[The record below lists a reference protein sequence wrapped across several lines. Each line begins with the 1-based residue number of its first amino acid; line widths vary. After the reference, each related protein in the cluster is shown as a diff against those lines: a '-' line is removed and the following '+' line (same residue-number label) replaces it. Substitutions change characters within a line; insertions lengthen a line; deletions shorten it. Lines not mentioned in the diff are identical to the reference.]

1 MNPADSLQFL
11 EHYGVLILPVLV
23 VAEQVGVPL
32 PAVPALLGVGALAAH
47 GRINIPLV
55 LAAIAI
61 VALTVDF
68 IWYELGRRRGAV
80 VLAKLCRL
88 SLEPD
93 SCLRRAQGMFV
104 RHGARGMLVAKF
116 IPGLTTVMPPLAG
129 VFAVGRVRFALY
141 DLAGVLLWAG
151 TWLTLGYVF
160 TDAITLVTARAAVLG
175 RMLGVVVVAALAAYV
190 LVKVARRR
198 LFLRRLRMARISP
211 EALKRRLDAG
221 EDVTIIDLRTPL
233 DVAAT
238 PYVIPGSRW
247 LAADAIDAVEAEM
260 LRAREV
266 VLYCACPNEATSAR
280 VALLLKRKGITRVHP
295 LDGGLAAWMALGFP
309 VLAVE
314 PPAIT
319 VDERAAGVPS

>member
-55 LAAIAI
+55 LAAIA
-61 VALTVDF
+61 VVTLTVDF

-116 IPGLTTVMPPLAG
+116 IPGLTTVMPPL
-129 VFAVGRVRFALY
+129 
-141 DLAGVLLWAG
+141 
-151 TWLTLGYVF
+151 GYVF

-190 LVKVARRR
+190 LVKFARRR

-295 LDGGLAAWMALGFP
+295 LEGGLAAWMALGFP

-314 PPAIT
+314 PPAVT